1 MGADMLIIGYAIQRG
16 REPDWDRARE
26 AAEKIDYEQESYV
39 RSGTDLE
46 EVRGKL
52 DELETAFTRGDRE
65 LGILD
70 LADLRLY
77 VTGGMSWGDSPTE
90 LWSAFEL
97 PSPVIRAAGFVDGL
111 EHRAHPDPAVMGEQT
126 DGGDRLRLVNDG

>member
-16 REPDWDRARE
+16 REPDWDKARKA
-26 AAEKIDYEQESYV
+26 AAEIDYDQESFV
-39 RSGTDLE
+39 DSGTTLE
-46 EVRGKL
+46 EVREKI
-52 DELETAFTRGDRE
+52 DILEASLTRGNRE

>member
-70 LADLRLY
+70 LADLRL
-77 VTGGMSWGDSPTE
+77 
-90 LWSAFEL
+90 WSAFEL